1 MKIKG
6 VSMTTYALSSP
17 DLIDVCEHYLRVK
30 QYPNVQ
36 PLRNVTDLVLH
47 TLNSSNDNV
56 VIFTTA
62 LDSELFMYLME
73 NRRSLG
79 SIKVFTNNRGVGMV
93 YNNAQFDVYRV
104 SDNDNIPLDNDF
116 NSYQNILKLDR
127 TGSRSFP
134 ELFKFDVNRP
144 VTAVCYDTVLKKVL
158 NEVKIDYI
166 RFSPDNDVSVDRSPD
181 RIYRIVNVRDGVM
194 FGKNTASELARQREH
209 EQEFKQASQE
219 AQGFGALRGYNA
231 QKTTG
236 VQAAVEAVLGI
247 SIASR
252 DSSGEVVQIYAG
264 DPDMQATQRV
274 AQVNPAAMS
283 TGQIQGSV
291 DDSEQH
297 YDADAKF
304 GDIQDLPESQDQLDS
319 DVDVIESIKESSKVK
334 ESASAESVEIKA
346 DASAESVEI
355 KADVSV
361 SSEVIPSDTAVA
373 KAENSQDVAGVENSQ
388 DVAGVHDSQDAIVS
402 DAVDASNHFEA
413 VNTVATQISEASDKA
428 IAISNEDSNEVTATS
443 NEDSNEA
450 TTDSKNS
457 EPIVVQESTS
467 SEEST
472 SSGESTNLFGKSEHV
487 INEVS
492 KPCVDLTKGESKSK
506 SPSDAEIRTEVKPE
520 ASSDAEIKVSSEA
533 GAQSEAST
541 NQPTVDIAK
550 PTVDITKPT
559 VDIAKPT
566 VDIAKPTV
574 DTTKPTIKFDD
585 NPKVAIISSN
595 GDLNKPV
602 VDINKPKAQPQAK
615 PTAQSQAKPTAQSQA
630 KPTAQSQVK
639 PTAQSQVKPTAQSQV
654 KLAQQPQRIIT
665 PNPQIFTV
673 PQFVMPQYQKTAR
686 KNIARMTDTIVASRE
701 AHKVQML
708 GSLKDMPLLQA
719 PITKEFAAQI
729 LDKYGPVSLLSYQA
743 REEIRAGLW
752 DLGSVYARQKQSE
765 VSDDSVKGKASS
777 NIADPG
783 SRVSDAS
790 ITDPGKRRR
799 ADGSLITNPGELG
812 DDVNLLSA
820 PEVKGKVTGELIRR
834 AEMKTDGDDELLTP
848 AELDAKLR
856 EQALKAASKTAD
868 ASTGEIVKPDMDL
881 SDENNI
887 TKPEDQP
894 EVEKDLISE
903 PQKKGLFGS
912 LLKPNESKSEV
923 KKPKSKKEA
932 KIDKPSKAKNSQRI
946 EVASGDYMQ
955 DAKVSKVFVAD
966 EAITMA
972 QKRAA
977 NEVEGDMHAS
987 RIIASAIQDA
997 KKKQAAQDEKDKHI
1011 FTDNSKSIKSFIK
1024 KDSGLKGALKQL
1036 FNGPEEAP
1044 EEYLEDVDVA
1054 FDFSSLRT
1062 RDILNESDELGFKNL
1077 YGTQVTIYKSIEDK
1091 LIQEGLLSEEDVKAL
1106 QEEQRQMKLQKN
1118 VKMTLIEVA
1127 VLLEYL
1133 PADVAIKA
1141 LSEFTGSE
1149 VMSEEDVMACDIVSD
1164 VFKQDVCKKYCFFVT
1179 TGIDGRSQFVTW
1191 MGNNLEYSLG
1201 SHYFNAVER
1210 YTLRQY
1216 IMKRL
1221 KTWDKW

>member
-1 MKIKG
+1 
-6 VSMTTYALSSP
+6 MTTYALSSP

-219 AQGFGALRGYNA
+219 AQGFDALRGYNA

-264 DPDMQATQRV
+264 DPDMQATRRV
-274 AQVNPAAMS
+274 AQVNPTAMS

-304 GDIQDLPESQDQLDS
+304 GDIQDLPESQDQVDS

-346 DASAESVEI
+346 DASA
-355 KADVSV
+355 
-361 SSEVIPSDTAVA
+361 SSEVILSDTAVA
-373 KAENSQDVAGVENSQ
+373 KAENSQ

-402 DAVDASNHFEA
+402 DAVDASNHSE
-413 VNTVATQISEASDKA
+413 TVATQISETSNEAA
-428 IAISNEDSNEVTATS
+428 AISNEASNEAAAISSEDSNKATAIS
-443 NEDSNEA
+443 SEDSNEA
-450 TTDSKNS
+450 AVDSKNS
-457 EPIVVQESTS
+457 EPVIVQESTS

-472 SSGESTNLFGKSEHV
+472 SSRESTNLFGKSEHV

-492 KPCVDLTKGESKSK
+492 KPCVDLTKRESKSK
-506 SPSDAEIRTEVKPE
+506 SSSDAEIRTEVKPE

-533 GAQSEAST
+533 GAQFEAST

-550 PTVDITKPT
+550 PT
-559 VDIAKPT
+559 
-566 VDIAKPTV
+566 
-574 DTTKPTIKFDD
+574 IKFGD
-585 NPKVAIISSN
+585 NPKVATISSN

-602 VDINKPKAQPQAK
+602 VNINK
-615 PTAQSQAKPTAQSQA
+615 PTAQPQT

-639 PTAQSQVKPTAQSQV
+639 PTAQPQTKPTAQSQV

-708 GSLKDMPLLQA
+708 GSLKDTPLLQA

-752 DLGSVYARQKQSE
+752 DLGSVYARQKRSE
-765 VSDDSVKGKASS
+765 VSDDSVKGKAGS
-777 NIADPG
+777 NIVDPG
-783 SRVSDAS
+783 SRTIDIS

-812 DDVNLLSA
+812 DDVNLLGA

-856 EQALKAASKTAD
+856 EQALKAASKTVD
-868 ASTGEIVKPDMDL
+868 ASTGEIIKPDMDL